1 MIARLIALCATHRV
15 LTIALVLFLAGAGV
29 LALRQTP
36 LDAIPDLSDVQ
47 VTIYTEW
54 MGRSPDL
61 LEDQITYPIVTTLVG
76 APHVTAVRGQSMFG
90 MSFVNVLFE
99 DGTDLYW
106 ARSRVLEYM
115 STVVSKLPQGVAPT
129 LGPDA
134 TGVGWVFEYALVDRS
149 GKRSLH
155 ELQSLQDWN
164 LRYTLQAVP
173 GVAEV
178 ASVGGFVKEYQIDL
192 DPNRL
197 QQFHVSL
204 MQVIDAVK
212 RSNNDVGGR
221 VLEVSGTEHFI
232 RGRGYLKDPRDLERV
247 VLGSEHGTPI
257 TVRDVAQVRIG
268 PAQRRGLADLDGLG
282 ETVGAVVIM
291 RHGENA
297 LDVIDAVKE
306 RLAEVRP
313 SLPEGVELIPTYD
326 RSELIHASIATL
338 RRTLIEEM
346 LVVSAVIL
354 LFLLHVRST
363 LVPVLMLPIAV
374 LLSFVPMAKM
384 GLGANIMSLGGIAI
398 AIGAMVDAAIIVV
411 ENVHKRLEAWEHTGK
426 KEPRAT
432 VVSAALT
439 EVGRPIFFSLLVITV
454 AFLPVFTL
462 EGTEGRLFKPLAY
475 TKTFSMAFAA
485 LLSVT
490 LVPAIAALFIRG
502 RIRVEEENPISRAMV
517 FLYGP
522 ICRFALRHRGLV
534 IVSAGLLVLATLPVV
549 TRLGSEFMPPLN
561 EGALLYMP
569 TAVPGMSEATARDTL
584 QRMDQILRRFPEV
597 ERVFGKAGRF
607 STPTDPA
614 PLEMFET
621 VVLLKPRAEWPKG
634 EDWDDL
640 VKKLDEAMQFPGMPN
655 VWWMPIQTRTEM
667 LATGVRSPLGI
678 QVLGPDVK
686 GIDEV
691 AHKIEAALLKV
702 PGTRSAFAER
712 IGGGHYLDFDVDRD
726 AAARYG
732 LNVEDVEDAI
742 ESAIGGRTVTT
753 TIEGRERYPVTLRY
767 ARDFRQ
773 SLPDLEH
780 VLVATAGGAQVPL
793 GQLAHLVSREGPSM
807 LRDEGGRLY
816 AYVFA
821 DTARPI
827 EDYVKDARK
836 AVAASV
842 KLPPGYRLQ
851 WAGQYRYLER
861 AKARLAVVVPA
872 TLALIF
878 LLLFLNS
885 GSAIE
890 ATLVMLAV
898 PFSLVGAFWLL
909 AALGYNLSVAVWVG
923 IIALAGLDAETGIVM
938 LLYLDLAWKELAPRT
953 RAQAE
958 EAVFHGAV
966 KRIRP
971 KMMTV
976 TTILA
981 GLLPVLFSQGAGAD
995 VMKRIAAPMVGGVV
1009 TSALLELVVYPAI
1022 YIVWKGRRLASEG
1035 PETEGQRDVRGKHG
1049 CVVNDSDAAISS
1061 TASSV

>member
-1 MIARLIALCATHRV
+1 MIARLIELCARHRV
-15 LTIALVLFLAGAGV
+15 LTIALVLFAAGFGAYS
-29 LALRQTP
+29 LRQTP
-36 LDAIPDLSDVQ
+36 LDAVPDLSDVQ
-47 VTIYTEW
+47 VIIFTEW

-61 LEDQITYPIVTTLVG
+61 VEDQITYPIITTLVG

-90 MSFVNVLFE
+90 MSFVNVIFE

-115 STVVSKLPQGVAPT
+115 STVSSKLPQGVTPT

-134 TGVGWVFEYALVDRS
+134 TGVGWVFEYALVDTS
-149 GKRSLH
+149 GKQSLQ

-164 LRYTLQAVP
+164 LRYALQSVP

-178 ASVGGFVKEYQIDL
+178 ASVGGFVKEYQVDL

-204 MQVIDAVK
+204 MQVVDAVK

-221 VLEVSGTEHFI
+221 VLEISGTEHYI
-232 RGRGYLKDPRDLERV
+232 RGRGYVKSLADLEKV

-257 TVRDVAQVRIG
+257 TVRDVAQVRVG
-268 PAQRRGLADLDGLG
+268 PAQRRGLADLDGKG

-297 LDVIDAVKE
+297 LDVIDAVKA
-306 RLAEVRP
+306 RLAEVKP
-313 SLPEGVELIPTYD
+313 SLPEGVEVVTTYD
-326 RSELIHASIATL
+326 RSELIRASIKTL
-338 RRTLIEEM
+338 KRTLIEEM
-346 LVVSAVIL
+346 VVVSLVIL
-354 LFLLHVRST
+354 LFLLHLRST

-374 LLSFVPMAKM
+374 LLSFVPMSKM
-384 GLGANIMSLGGIAI
+384 GLTANIMSLGGIAI
-398 AIGAMVDAAIIVV
+398 AVGAMVDAAIIVV
-411 ENVHKRLEAWEHTGK
+411 ENVHKRLEVWERDGR

-432 VVSAALT
+432 VVTEALK

-475 TKTFSMAFAA
+475 TKTFSMGFAA
-485 LLSVT
+485 ILSVT

-502 RIRVEEENPISRAMV
+502 RIRHEEENPVSR
-517 FLYGP
+517 LLHRIYGP
-522 ICRFALRHRGLV
+522 VCRFALRYRWPV
-534 IVSAGLLVLATLPVV
+534 IIGAGLLVLLTIPVA

-561 EGALLYMP
+561 EGSLLYMP
-569 TAVPGMSEATARDTL
+569 TAVPGMSDSSARDVL
-584 QRMDQILRRFPEV
+584 QRMDQVLRRFPEV

-621 VVLLKPRAEWPKG
+621 VVTLKPRTQWPKG
-634 EDWDDL
+634 EDWDGL
-640 VKKLDEAMQFPGMPN
+640 VKKLDEAMQFTGMPN

-678 QVLGPDVK
+678 QVLGPDIQ

-691 AHKIEAALLKV
+691 ARQIESALLKV

-732 LNVEDVEDAI
+732 LNVEDVEEAI
-742 ESAIGGRTVTT
+742 ESAIGGKSVTT
-753 TIEGRERYPVTLRY
+753 TIEGRDRYPVTIRY
-767 ARDFRQ
+767 ARDFR
-773 SLPDLEH
+773 SSPTDLTR
-780 VLVATAGGAQVPL
+780 VLVATPGGAQIPL
-793 GQLAHLVSREGPSM
+793 GQLARLVSRDGPSM
-807 LRDEGGRLY
+807 LRDEGGRLFS
-816 AYVFA
+816 YVFA

-827 EDYVKDARK
+827 EDYVQDARK
-836 AVAASV
+836 AVQANV
-842 KLPPGYRLQ
+842 KLPPGYRLE

-861 AKARLAVVVPA
+861 AKARLAIVVPV
-872 TLALIF
+872 TLAIIF
-878 LLLFLNS
+878 LLLFVNS
-885 GSAIE
+885 RSAVE
-890 ATLVMLAV
+890 STLVMLAV
-898 PFSLVGAFWLL
+898 PFSLIGAFWLL

-938 LLYLDLAWKELAPRT
+938 LLYLDLAWKELKPQT
-953 RAQAE
+953 RE
-958 EAVFHGAV
+958 EAREAIFEGAV

-981 GLLPVLFSQGAGAD
+981 GLLPVLWSQGTGAD

-1022 YIVWKGRRLASEG
+1022 YMVWKGRRLAADEG
-1035 PETEGQRDVRGKHG
+1035 G
-1049 CVVNDSDAAISS
+1049 
-1061 TASSV
+1061 